1 MEFKE
6 TKVNCSLVCSN
17 QCRMVLDLTTGV
29 KFYLKRSMLPCF
41 GSWNHNGEILPFKAF
56 KSIGNHGK
64 RALYVR
70 ILFANSIPVIIQWHE
85 SCIACISTN
94 VCKTSADTQK
104 AVLEKNDHDGYECKY
119 ERSCVNLT
127 LLSVRFLFLSKVQSF
142 LSFDGR
148 CALCFGKTRHIASR

>member
-1 MEFKE
+1 M
-6 TKVNCSLVCSN
+6 
-17 QCRMVLDLTTGV
+17 
-29 KFYLKRSMLPCF
+29 
-41 GSWNHNGEILPFKAF
+41 
-56 KSIGNHGK
+56 
-64 RALYVR
+64 R

-142 LSFDGR
+142 LSFNLWS
-148 CALCFGKTRHIASR
+148 LCVVIFLTLARLGILLVGG

>member
-1 MEFKE
+1 MPYGFRFDDRGQVLFKKKYVTLFWLLE
-6 TKVNCSLVCSN
+6 SKRRNTSL
-17 QCRMVLDLTTGV
+17 QGLQEYG
-29 KFYLKRSMLPCF
+29 
-41 GSWNHNGEILPFKAF
+41 
-56 KSIGNHGK
+56 KSRK

-142 LSFDGR
+142 LSFYGR
-148 CALCFGKTRHIASR
+148 CTLSFFLLWQDSAYC